1 MAEIRVGSEPIE
13 TVFDLLGKTV
23 NDLTYALGWGPPQ
36 SGDPSS
42 PARFAV
48 GRLVPEPQ
56 VV

>member
-1 MAEIRVGSEPIE
+1 VAEIRVGSEPIE

-23 NDLTYALGWGPPQ
+23 IDLTYPLGWGPPQ

-42 PARFAV
+42 PVRFAA
-48 GRLVPEPQ
+48 GRLVPETQ